1 MSLTRLSPLCLSW
14 AFEKHKRRKK
24 TKQDKIDKH
33 IRVFHDLKLHWIR
46 NLHEILFGL
55 ISLWNCSC
63 SCFKPQDFAWNS
75 KFVASTFW
83 LLKRQILFVKEYFT
97 PFIWYYYSVSTF
109 KNSNELIVK
118 LNQYFI
124 LAFVAEVGD
133 YDHDEHGDGAG
144 YLSEFKFCPKQ
155 VVRCVM
161 IVKQTFGLVSK
172 GFNLQKPRATYTSQN
187 GVFTERVRWHMCW
200 RALKGIG
207 IPD

>member
-14 AFEKHKRRKK
+14 AFEKHKTKRRKK

-33 IRVFHDLKLHWIR
+33 IPVFHDLKLHWIK

-63 SCFKPQDFAWNS
+63 SCFKPRDFAWNS

-109 KNSNELIVK
+109 KNSNELIVN

-133 YDHDEHGDGAG
+133 YDHGEHGDGAG

-155 VVRCVM
+155 VVRWKKC
-161 IVKQTFGLVSK
+161 
-172 GFNLQKPRATYTSQN
+172 Y
-187 GVFTERVRWHMCW
+187 
-200 RALKGIG
+200 
-207 IPD
+207 

>member
-1 MSLTRLSPLCLSW
+1 MGIW
-14 AFEKHKRRKK
+14 NAQNKKKKK

-33 IRVFHDLKLHWIR
+33 IPVFHDLRLHWIR

-97 PFIWYYYSVSTF
+97 LFIWYYYSVSTF

-155 VVRCVM
+155 VVRWKKM
-161 IVKQTFGLVSK
+161 LLAKIIIHPS
-172 GFNLQKPRATYTSQN
+172 NLRTGKCLFTKWRSLFFIYLFVVCTLNLLSENGMTSC
-187 GVFTERVRWHMCW
+187 FE
-200 RALKGIG
+200 
-207 IPD
+207 

>member
-1 MSLTRLSPLCLSW
+1 MDIW
-14 AFEKHKRRKK
+14 NAQNKKKKK

-33 IRVFHDLKLHWIR
+33 IPVFHDLKLHWIR
-46 NLHEILFGL
+46 NLHRILFGL

-97 PFIWYYYSVSTF
+97 LFIWYYYSVSTF

-133 YDHDEHGDGAG
+133 YDHNEHGDGAG

-155 VVRCVM
+155 VVRWKKC
-161 IVKQTFGLVSK
+161 
-172 GFNLQKPRATYTSQN
+172 Y
-187 GVFTERVRWHMCW
+187 
-200 RALKGIG
+200 
-207 IPD
+207 

>member
-1 MSLTRLSPLCLSW
+1 MGIW
-14 AFEKHKRRKK
+14 NAQNKKKKK

-33 IRVFHDLKLHWIR
+33 IPVFRDLKLHWIR

-133 YDHDEHGDGAG
+133 YDHGEHGDGAG

-155 VVRCVM
+155 VVR
-161 IVKQTFGLVSK
+161 
-172 GFNLQKPRATYTSQN
+172 
-187 GVFTERVRWHMCW
+187 
-200 RALKGIG
+200 LKKCY
-207 IPD
+207 

>member
-1 MSLTRLSPLCLSW
+1 MGIWKTQN
-14 AFEKHKRRKK
+14 KRRKK
-24 TKQDKIDKH
+24 KTKEDKIDKH
-33 IRVFHDLKLHWIR
+33 IPVFHDLKLHWIR

-63 SCFKPQDFAWNS
+63 SCFKPQEFAWNS

-97 PFIWYYYSVSTF
+97 PFIWYCYSVSTF

-124 LAFVAEVGD
+124 LAFIAEVGD

-155 VVRCVM
+155 VVR
-161 IVKQTFGLVSK
+161 
-172 GFNLQKPRATYTSQN
+172 
-187 GVFTERVRWHMCW
+187 
-200 RALKGIG
+200 LKKCY
-207 IPD
+207 

>member
-1 MSLTRLSPLCLSW
+1 MISLKNISTFLKFEVLLLTRKRLPGMSLTRLSPLCLSW

-33 IRVFHDLKLHWIR
+33 IPVFHDLKLHWIR

-97 PFIWYYYSVSTF
+97 PFFLILLFSVH
-109 KNSNELIVK
+109 I
-118 LNQYFI
+118 Q
-124 LAFVAEVGD
+124 
-133 YDHDEHGDGAG
+133 
-144 YLSEFKFCPKQ
+144 EFKWINCKAQSVFHTCFCSGSWRLWSWWTWGWCRVSFRVQILPK
-155 VVRCVM
+155 
-161 IVKQTFGLVSK
+161 TGS
-172 GFNLQKPRATYTSQN
+172 
-187 GVFTERVRWHMCW
+187 
-200 RALKGIG
+200 
-207 IPD
+207 